1 MVWDPRVDYY
11 ACEAAKI
18 APIIVPYVQGRCL
31 DIGPG
36 HGKVWPQCIGIDR
49 QMDQGRPVTDI
60 CGHGGDLS
68 FLASESFD
76 GVFSSHFLED
86 IEPAAVPAVLR
97 EWWRVLKVGGYLT
110 LYLPDTESKGG
121 YPHVGEPGCNKDHR
135 WEPSREIMRGLVAD
149 CGAYTLLVD
158 ETRLEE
164 DEYSFLQVY
173 QKRDD
178 DQHVMQVWERNPGG
192 KKRALV
198 VRYAA
203 IGDAFLAASILPL
216 LQKQGYHVTFNT
228 KPEVQSLL
236 KHDPHI
242 DEWLIQGQDFVP
254 NNFLGPYWTALA
266 KRYDHVIN
274 LSESIEGLLLSLP
287 GRLNH
292 SYSDDA
298 RRALYDHVNYLE
310 HTHNIA
316 AVPHDFSG
324 SRFYPSVAEV
334 AWAKA
339 VRRSM
344 DGPVIAWCVNGSS
357 PHKVYPWVDTVAK
370 WLLERTPAHIVLYGD
385 PGVGNHLATAILDCL
400 KACGAASPRI
410 TSIADKWDIRKSLA
424 FAQQCDVIVG
434 PETGPMNAM
443 AMEDRVAK
451 VIYLSHSSADNLTK
465 HWKATTTLEPDE
477 NKCPCRNCHRL
488 HYDWTFCNKDEKTGA
503 ALCASAIS
511 PNRVFEAIATAIGAV
526 KKAA

>member
-1 MVWDPRVDYY
+1 MVWDPRVDHY

-49 QMDQGRPVTDI
+49 QMDAGRPVTDI
-60 CGHGGDLS
+60 CGPGGDLS
-68 FLASESFD
+68 LFANESCD
-76 GVFSSHFLED
+76 GIFSSHFLED
-86 IEPAAVPAVLR
+86 IDPSQVPAVLR

-110 LYLPDTESKGG
+110 LYLPDTESEGG
-121 YPHVGEPGCNKDHR
+121 YAHIGDPHCNPDHR
-135 WEPSREIMRGLVAD
+135 WEPNRETMKGLLAD
-149 CGAYTLLVD
+149 CGGYTLLVD
-158 ETRLEE
+158 ETRLDE
-164 DEYSFLQVY
+164 DEYSFLQVF
-173 QKRDD
+173 QKRADTEI
-178 DQHVMQVWERNPGG
+178 VEQVWQRNPDG
-192 KKRALV
+192 KKRALI

-203 IGDAFLAASILPL
+203 IGDAILAASILPL
-216 LQKQGYHVTFNT
+216 LKKQGYHITFNT
-228 KPEVQSLL
+228 KPEIQDLL
-236 KHDPHI
+236 KHDPNI
-242 DEWLIQGQDFVP
+242 DEWVIQGQDFVP
-254 NNFLGPYWTALA
+254 NQHLGPYWAALA

-292 SYSDDA
+292 SYSAEA

-324 SRFYPSVAEV
+324 SRFYPSVEEM
-334 AWAKA
+334 AWARA
-339 VRRSM
+339 VRRSK

-357 PHKVYPWVDTVAK
+357 VHKVYPWVHTVAK

-385 PGVGNHLATAILDCL
+385 PTVGNHLATAILDTL
-400 KACGAASPRI
+400 KDDGIDSPRI
-410 TSIADKWDIRKSLA
+410 TNISDKWKIRQSLA
-424 FAQQCDVIVG
+424 FALTCDVIVG

-443 AMEDRVAK
+443 AMEDIKK
-451 VIYLSHSSADNLTK
+451 VIYLSHSTPDNLTK
-465 HWKATTTLEPDE
+465 HWKNTTTLVPEQSM
-477 NKCPCRNCHRL
+477 CHCSGCHRL
-488 HYDWTFCNKDEKTGA
+488 HYDWTFCNKSEKTGA

-511 PNRVFEAIATAIGAV
+511 PNNVFEAIAMAIGAV
-526 KKAA
+526 KVAA